1 MSVLAGKDG
10 SVKLGSD
17 KIGYIDN
24 YSLSI
29 EQGTAEVS
37 EFEDQ
42 WRSYIGTG
50 KGFSG
55 SFSGTFDYGDTNG
68 QKAIIDDLIG
78 NGGTVSLE
86 FKTSLGLVLVGTA
99 EISNGSIGGSHGDKI
114 TVSFNFQGNGGFTKK
129 MAAPVIRQSG
139 NTVSIE
145 AGAGA
150 TVYYTSNGNTP
161 TTSSTQYTEA
171 FDITGNLT
179 IKAIAVLSGYSNSDV
194 ATKSVTY
201 IS

>member
-10 SVKLGSD
+10 YVHLGSD
-17 KIGYIDN
+17 RIGYIDN

-29 EQGTAEVS
+29 EQGTAETS

-42 WRSYIGTG
+42 WRKFIGTA
-50 KGFSG
+50 KGWSG
-55 SFSGTFDYGDTNG
+55 SFSGTFDYGDTDG

-86 FKTSLGLVLVGTA
+86 FKTSMGLVLVGTA
-99 EISNGSIGGSHGDKI
+99 EISNATVGGSHSDKI
-114 TVSFNFQGNGGFTKK
+114 TVSFNFQGSSGFTKK
-129 MAAPVIRQSG
+129 MAPPVIRQTG
-139 NTVSIE
+139 NTISIE
-145 AGAGA
+145 AGSGA
-150 TVYYTSNGNTP
+150 TIYYTSNGDTP
-161 TTSSTQYTEA
+161 TTSSTEYDEE
-171 FDITGNLT
+171 FDITGDLT

-194 ATKSVTY
+194 ATKAVTY

>member
-42 WRSYIGTG
+42 WKKFIGTG

-55 SFSGTFDYGDTNG
+55 SFSGTFDYGDTDG
-68 QKAIIDDLIG
+68 QKEIIDDLIG

-86 FKTSLGLVLVGTA
+86 FKTSLGLVLVCTA
-99 EISNGSIGGSHGDKI
+99 EISNASVGGSHSDKI
-114 TVSFNFQGNGGFTKK
+114 SISFNFQGTGSMTKK
-129 MAAPVIRQSG
+129 MAEPVISQNG
-139 NTVSIE
+139 NTVSIQ
-145 AGAGA
+145 AGVGA
-150 TVYYTSNGNTP
+150 TIYYTSNGDTP

>member
-29 EQGTAEVS
+29 EQGTTEVS

-42 WRSYIGTG
+42 WKKFIGTG

-55 SFSGTFDYGDTNG
+55 SFSGTFDYGDTDG
-68 QKAIIDDLIG
+68 QKEIIDDLIG

-86 FKTSLGLVLVGTA
+86 FKTSLGLVLVCTV
-99 EISNGSIGGSHGDKI
+99 EISNASVGGSHSDKI
-114 TVSFNFQGNGGFTKK
+114 SISFNFQGTGSMTKK
-129 MAAPVIRQSG
+129 MAEPVISQNG
-139 NTVSIE
+139 NTVSIQ
-145 AGAGA
+145 AGVGA
-150 TVYYTSNGNTP
+150 TIYYTSNGDTP

>member
-29 EQGTAEVS
+29 EQGTSEVS

-42 WRSYIGTG
+42 WKKFIGTG

-55 SFSGTFDYGDTNG
+55 SLSGTFDYGDTDG
-68 QKAIIDDLIG
+68 QKEIIDDLIG
-78 NGGTVSLE
+78 NSGTVTLA
-86 FKTSLGLVLVGTA
+86 FKTSLGLVLVCTA
-99 EISNGSIGGSHGDKI
+99 EISNASVGGSHSDKI
-114 TVSFNFQGNGGFTKK
+114 SISFNFQGNGGLTKK
-129 MAAPVIRQSG
+129 MAEPVIRQEG
-139 NTVSIE
+139 NTVSIQ
-145 AGAGA
+145 AGVGA
-150 TVYYTSNGNTP
+150 TIYYTSNGDDP
-161 TTSSTQYTEA
+161 TTSSTAYTDE
-171 FDITGNLT
+171 FDITEDLT
-179 IKAIAVLSGYSNSDV
+179 IKAIAVLNGYSNSDV
-194 ATKSVTY
+194 ATKEVTY

>member
-10 SVKLGSD
+10 SVKLGSN

-24 YSLSI
+24 FSLSI
-29 EQGTAEVS
+29 EQGTTEVS
-37 EFEDQ
+37 EFENQ
-42 WRSYIGTG
+42 WREYIGTG

-68 QKAIIDDLIG
+68 QKAIVDDLIG
-78 NGGTVSLE
+78 NRGEVDLQ
-86 FKTSLGLVLVGTA
+86 FKTSMGLVLVCTA
-99 EISNGSIGGSHGDKI
+99 QISNGSINGSHGDKVA
-114 TVSFNFQGNGGFTKK
+114 VSFNFQGTGSMTKK
-129 MAAPVIRQSG
+129 MAAPVIRQDG
-139 NTVSIE
+139 NTVSIL

-150 TVYYTSNGNTP
+150 TIYYTSNGDTP
-161 TTSSTQYTEA
+161 TTSSTQYTES
-171 FDITGNLT
+171 FDITEDLT

-194 ATKSVTY
+194 ATKAVTY